1 MKPSQEYHDLIDSY
15 KVLHQEEGKFKGISL
30 VPLVPTLMSLVKEN
44 NCKTLLDYGC
54 GKAIPYDKDR
64 CKEVDLRHPIQKL
77 CNLKSF
83 DLYDPAYEKYATLP
97 NKKYDIVVCTDVLE
111 HIAEQDIDYV
121 LTEILSHSK
130 KIVFLN
136 ISCQPALKHFKEGK
150 FKGKNV
156 HISVFDPSWWG
167 HKIGNIWNK
176 FNHLKYIR
184 YVKLKKEHML
194 RVLKR
199 RKNNGTNC
207 TNSTCY

>member
-83 DLYDPAYEKYATLP
+83 DLYDPAYEKYSTLSD
-97 NKKYDIVVCTDVLE
+97 KKYDIVVCTDVLE

-176 FNHLKYIR
+176 FNHLKVYTLCETKEGTHATCI
-184 YVKLKKEHML
+184 KKE
-194 RVLKR
+194 K
-199 RKNNGTNC
+199 K
-207 TNSTCY
+207 

>member
-30 VPLVPTLMSLVKEN
+30 VPLVPTLMSLIKEN
-44 NCKTLLDYGC
+44 DCKTLLDYGC

-176 FNHLKYIR
+176 FNHLKVYTLCETKEGTHATCI
-184 YVKLKKEHML
+184 KKE
-194 RVLKR
+194 K
-199 RKNNGTNC
+199 K
-207 TNSTCY
+207 

>member
-97 NKKYDIVVCTDVLE
+97 DKKYDIVVCTDVLE

-130 KIVFLN
+130 KNSIF
-136 ISCQPALKHFKEGK
+136 
-150 FKGKNV
+150 
-156 HISVFDPSWWG
+156 
-167 HKIGNIWNK
+167 
-176 FNHLKYIR
+176 KYI
-184 YVKLKKEHML
+184 L
-194 RVLKR
+194 
-199 RKNNGTNC
+199 
-207 TNSTCY
+207 STCIKTF

>member
-44 NCKTLLDYGC
+44 DCKTLLDYGC

-97 NKKYDIVVCTDVLE
+97 DKKYDIVVCTDVLE

-176 FNHLKYIR
+176 FNHLKVYTLCETKEGTHATCI
-184 YVKLKKEHML
+184 KKE
-194 RVLKR
+194 K
-199 RKNNGTNC
+199 K
-207 TNSTCY
+207 

>member
-15 KVLHQEEGKFKGISL
+15 KILHQEEGKFKGISL

-83 DLYDPAYEKYATLP
+83 DLYDPAYEKYTTLP

-121 LTEILSHSK
+121 LTEILSRSK

-176 FNHLKYIR
+176 FNHLKVYTLCETKEGTHATCI
-184 YVKLKKEHML
+184 KKE
-194 RVLKR
+194 K
-199 RKNNGTNC
+199 K
-207 TNSTCY
+207 

>member
-30 VPLVPTLMSLVKEN
+30 VPLVPTLMSLIKEN
-44 NCKTLLDYGC
+44 DCKTLLDYGC

-97 NKKYDIVVCTDVLE
+97 DKKYDIVICTDVLE
-111 HIAEQDIDYV
+111 HIAEQDMDYV
-121 LTEILSHSK
+121 LTEILSRSK

-176 FNHLKYIR
+176 FNHLKVYTLCETKEGTHATCI
-184 YVKLKKEHML
+184 KKE
-194 RVLKR
+194 K
-199 RKNNGTNC
+199 K
-207 TNSTCY
+207 

>member
-44 NCKTLLDYGC
+44 DCKTLLDYGC

-97 NKKYDIVVCTDVLE
+97 DKKYDIVVCTDVLE

-176 FNHLKYIR
+176 FNNLKVYTLCETKEGTHATCI
-184 YVKLKKEHML
+184 KKE
-194 RVLKR
+194 K
-199 RKNNGTNC
+199 K
-207 TNSTCY
+207 

>member
-44 NCKTLLDYGC
+44 DCKTLLDYGC

-167 HKIGNIWNK
+167 HKIGNILNK
-176 FNHLKYIR
+176 FNHLKVYTLCETKEGTHATCI
-184 YVKLKKEHML
+184 KKE
-194 RVLKR
+194 K
-199 RKNNGTNC
+199 K
-207 TNSTCY
+207 

>member
-1 MKPSQEYHDLIDSY
+1 MKPSKEYYELIDAY
-15 KVLHQEEGKFKGISL
+15 KIIHQEEGKFKGISL

-44 NCKTLLDYGC
+44 DCKTLLDYGC

-97 NKKYDIVVCTDVLE
+97 DKKYDIVVCTDVLE

-176 FNHLKYIR
+176 FNHLKVYTLCETKEVTHATCI
-184 YVKLKKEHML
+184 KKE
-194 RVLKR
+194 K
-199 RKNNGTNC
+199 K
-207 TNSTCY
+207 

>member
-1 MKPSQEYHDLIDSY
+1 MKPSKEYYELIDAY
-15 KVLHQEEGKFKGISL
+15 KIIHQEENKFKGISL
-30 VPLVPTLMSLVKEN
+30 TPLVPTLINITKEN

-54 GKAIPYDKDR
+54 GKAIPYNKNR
-64 CKEVDLRHPIQKL
+64 CNEVGLKNSVQEL
-77 CNLKSF
+77 CNIESF
-83 DLYDPAYEKYATLP
+83 DLYDPAYEKYSTLSD
-97 NKKYDIVVCTDVLE
+97 KKYDIVVCTDVLE

-176 FNHLKYIR
+176 FNHLKVYTLCETKEGTHATCI
-184 YVKLKKEHML
+184 KKE
-194 RVLKR
+194 K
-199 RKNNGTNC
+199 K
-207 TNSTCY
+207 

>member
-64 CKEVDLRHPIQKL
+64 CKEIDLRHPIQKL

-97 NKKYDIVVCTDVLE
+97 DKKYDIVVCTDVLE
-111 HIAEQDIDYV
+111 HIAEQDMDYV
-121 LTEILSHSK
+121 LTEILSRSK

-176 FNHLKYIR
+176 FNHLKVYTLCETKEGTHATCI
-184 YVKLKKEHML
+184 KKE
-194 RVLKR
+194 K
-199 RKNNGTNC
+199 K
-207 TNSTCY
+207 

>member
-54 GKAIPYDKDR
+54 GKAIPYDKNR

-97 NKKYDIVVCTDVLE
+97 DKKYDIVVCTDVLE

-121 LTEILSHSK
+121 LTEILSRSK

-176 FNHLKYIR
+176 FNHLKVYTLCETKEGTHATCI
-184 YVKLKKEHML
+184 KKE
-194 RVLKR
+194 KE
-199 RKNNGTNC
+199 
-207 TNSTCY
+207 

>member
-83 DLYDPAYEKYATLP
+83 DLYDPAYEKYSTLP
-97 NKKYDIVVCTDVLE
+97 NKKYDIVVCTDILE

-176 FNHLKYIR
+176 FNHLKVYTLCETKEGTHATCI
-184 YVKLKKEHML
+184 KKE
-194 RVLKR
+194 K
-199 RKNNGTNC
+199 K
-207 TNSTCY
+207 

>member
-44 NCKTLLDYGC
+44 DCKTLLDYGC

-121 LTEILSHSK
+121 LTEILSRSK

-176 FNHLKYIR
+176 FNHLKVYTLCETKEGTHATCI
-184 YVKLKKEHML
+184 KKE
-194 RVLKR
+194 K
-199 RKNNGTNC
+199 K
-207 TNSTCY
+207 

>member
-83 DLYDPAYEKYATLP
+83 DLYDPAYKKYATLP
-97 NKKYDIVVCTDVLE
+97 DKKYDIVVCTDVLE

-121 LTEILSHSK
+121 LTKILSHSK

-176 FNHLKYIR
+176 FSHLKVYTLCETKKGTHATCI
-184 YVKLKKEHML
+184 KKE
-194 RVLKR
+194 K
-199 RKNNGTNC
+199 K
-207 TNSTCY
+207 

>member
-1 MKPSQEYHDLIDSY
+1 MKPSQDYYDLIDSY
-15 KVLHQEEGKFKGISL
+15 KKLHEQEGKFKGISL
-30 VPLVPTLMSLVKEN
+30 IPLVPTLMKIVKDN

-54 GKAIPYDKDR
+54 GKGLPYDKER
-64 CKEVDLRHPIQKL
+64 CKEVDLRNPIQEL
-77 CNLKSF
+77 CNLESF

-97 NKKYDIVVCTDVLE
+97 DKKYDIVVCTDVLE

-121 LTEILSHSK
+121 LTEILSRSK

-176 FNHLKYIR
+176 FNHLKVYTLCETKEGTHATCI
-184 YVKLKKEHML
+184 KKE
-194 RVLKR
+194 K
-199 RKNNGTNC
+199 K
-207 TNSTCY
+207 

>member
-1 MKPSQEYHDLIDSY
+1 MQPSQDYYDLIDSY
-15 KVLHQEEGKFKGISL
+15 KKLHEQEGKFKGISL
-30 VPLVPTLMSLVKEN
+30 IPLVPTLMKIVKDN
-44 NCKTLLDYGC
+44 DCKTLLDYGC
-54 GKAIPYDKDR
+54 GKAIPYDKER
-64 CKEVDLRHPIQKL
+64 CKEVDLRNPIQEL
-77 CNLKSF
+77 CSLESF

-97 NKKYDIVVCTDVLE
+97 DKKYDIVVCTDVLE

-176 FNHLKYIR
+176 FNHLKVYTLCETKEGTHATCI
-184 YVKLKKEHML
+184 KKE
-194 RVLKR
+194 K
-199 RKNNGTNC
+199 K
-207 TNSTCY
+207 

>member
-54 GKAIPYDKDR
+54 GKAIPYDKNR

-83 DLYDPAYEKYATLP
+83 DLYEPAYEKYTTLP

-176 FNHLKYIR
+176 FNHLKVYTLCETKEGTHATCI
-184 YVKLKKEHML
+184 KKE
-194 RVLKR
+194 K
-199 RKNNGTNC
+199 K
-207 TNSTCY
+207 

>member
-83 DLYDPAYEKYATLP
+83 DLYDPAYEKYSKLSK
-97 NKKYDIVVCTDVLE
+97 KKYDIVICTDVLE
-111 HIAEQDIDYV
+111 HIAEQDINYV
-121 LTEILSHSK
+121 LTEILSRSK

-176 FNHLKYIR
+176 FNHLKVYTLCETKEGTHATCI
-184 YVKLKKEHML
+184 KKE
-194 RVLKR
+194 K
-199 RKNNGTNC
+199 K
-207 TNSTCY
+207 

>member
-54 GKAIPYDKDR
+54 GKAIPYDKNR

-83 DLYDPAYEKYATLP
+83 DLYDPAYEKYSKLSK
-97 NKKYDIVVCTDVLE
+97 KKYDIVVCTDVLE

-121 LTEILSHSK
+121 LTEILSRSK

-176 FNHLKYIR
+176 FNHLKVYTLCETKEGTHATCI
-184 YVKLKKEHML
+184 KKE
-194 RVLKR
+194 K
-199 RKNNGTNC
+199 K
-207 TNSTCY
+207 

>member
-54 GKAIPYDKDR
+54 GKAIPYDKNR

-97 NKKYDIVVCTDVLE
+97 DKKYDIVVCTDVLE

-121 LTEILSHSK
+121 LTEILSRSK

-176 FNHLKYIR
+176 FNNLKVYTLCETKEGTHATCI
-184 YVKLKKEHML
+184 KKE
-194 RVLKR
+194 K
-199 RKNNGTNC
+199 K
-207 TNSTCY
+207 

>member
-54 GKAIPYDKDR
+54 GKAIPYDKNR

-83 DLYDPAYEKYATLP
+83 DLYDPAYEKYSKLSK
-97 NKKYDIVVCTDVLE
+97 KKYDIVVCTDVLE

-176 FNHLKYIR
+176 FNHLKVYTLCETKEGTHATCI
-184 YVKLKKEHML
+184 KKE
-194 RVLKR
+194 K
-199 RKNNGTNC
+199 K
-207 TNSTCY
+207 

>member
-97 NKKYDIVVCTDVLE
+97 DKKYDIVVCTDVLE

-121 LTEILSHSK
+121 LTEILSHSN

-136 ISCQPALKHFKEGK
+136 ISCQPALKHFKQGK
-150 FKGKNV
+150 LKGKNV

-176 FNHLKYIR
+176 FNHLKVYTLCETKEGTHATCI
-184 YVKLKKEHML
+184 KKE
-194 RVLKR
+194 K
-199 RKNNGTNC
+199 K
-207 TNSTCY
+207 

>member
-1 MKPSQEYHDLIDSY
+1 MQPSQDYYDLIDSY
-15 KVLHQEEGKFKGISL
+15 KKLHEQEGKFKGISL
-30 VPLVPTLMSLVKEN
+30 IPLVPTLMKIVKDN
-44 NCKTLLDYGC
+44 DCKTLLDYGC
-54 GKAIPYDKDR
+54 GKAIPYDKER
-64 CKEVDLRHPIQKL
+64 CREVDLRNPIQEL
-77 CNLKSF
+77 CSLESF

-97 NKKYDIVVCTDVLE
+97 DKKYDIVVCTDVLE

-176 FNHLKYIR
+176 FNHLKVYTLCETKEGTHATCI
-184 YVKLKKEHML
+184 KKE
-194 RVLKR
+194 K
-199 RKNNGTNC
+199 K
-207 TNSTCY
+207 

>member
-15 KVLHQEEGKFKGISL
+15 KVLHHEEGKFKGISL

-54 GKAIPYDKDR
+54 GKAIPYDKNR

-83 DLYDPAYEKYATLP
+83 DLYDPAYEKYTTLP

-176 FNHLKYIR
+176 FNHLKVYTLCETKEATHATCI
-184 YVKLKKEHML
+184 KKE
-194 RVLKR
+194 K
-199 RKNNGTNC
+199 K
-207 TNSTCY
+207 

>member
-1 MKPSQEYHDLIDSY
+1 MQPSQDYYDLIDSY
-15 KVLHQEEGKFKGISL
+15 KKLHEQEGKFKGISL
-30 VPLVPTLMSLVKEN
+30 IPLVPTLMKIVKDN
-44 NCKTLLDYGC
+44 DCKTLLDYGC
-54 GKAIPYDKDR
+54 GKAIPYDKER
-64 CKEVDLRHPIQKL
+64 CREVDLRNPIQEL
-77 CNLKSF
+77 CSLESF

-97 NKKYDIVVCTDVLE
+97 DKKYDVVVCTDVLE

-176 FNHLKYIR
+176 FNHLKVYTLCETKEGTHATCI
-184 YVKLKKEHML
+184 KKE
-194 RVLKR
+194 K
-199 RKNNGTNC
+199 K
-207 TNSTCY
+207 

>member
-54 GKAIPYDKDR
+54 GKAIPYDKNR

-83 DLYDPAYEKYATLP
+83 DLYDPAYEKYSKLSK
-97 NKKYDIVVCTDVLE
+97 KKYDIVVCTDVLE

-121 LTEILSHSK
+121 LTEILSRSK

-136 ISCQPALKHFKEGK
+136 IYCQPALKHFKEGK

-176 FNHLKYIR
+176 FNHLKVYTLCETKEGTHATCI
-184 YVKLKKEHML
+184 KKE
-194 RVLKR
+194 K
-199 RKNNGTNC
+199 K
-207 TNSTCY
+207 

>member
-1 MKPSQEYHDLIDSY
+1 MQPSQDYYDLIDSY
-15 KVLHQEEGKFKGISL
+15 KKLHEQEGKFKGISL
-30 VPLVPTLMSLVKEN
+30 IPLVPTLMKIVKDN
-44 NCKTLLDYGC
+44 DCKTLLDYGC
-54 GKAIPYDKDR
+54 GKAIPYDKER
-64 CKEVDLRHPIQKL
+64 CREVDLRNPIQEL
-77 CNLKSF
+77 CSLESF

-97 NKKYDIVVCTDVLE
+97 DKKYDIVVCTDVLE

-121 LTEILSHSK
+121 LTEILSRSK

-176 FNHLKYIR
+176 FNHLKVYTLCETKEGTHATCI
-184 YVKLKKEHML
+184 KKE
-194 RVLKR
+194 K
-199 RKNNGTNC
+199 K
-207 TNSTCY
+207 